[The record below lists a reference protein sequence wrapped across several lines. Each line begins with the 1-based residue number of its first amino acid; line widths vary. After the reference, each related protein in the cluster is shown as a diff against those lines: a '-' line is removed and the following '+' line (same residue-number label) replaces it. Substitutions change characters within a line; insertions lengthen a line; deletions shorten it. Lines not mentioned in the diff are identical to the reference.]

1 MPYSLLL
8 GPSLALKQQNL
19 ATPEETMKV
28 LLSDLLQ
35 VWVSGITS
43 LEFRA
48 SVSTLGAPVKSS
60 TRELRLASRT
70 SVL

>member
-35 VWVSGITS
+35 VWVSGITR

-48 SVSTLGAPVKSS
+48 FGVYTRGTCSS
-60 TRELRLASRT
+60 LQPES
-70 SVL
+70 